1 MLLNFISVTNKLSK
15 WESEG
20 VNYYSKQLPNYVSLN
35 FEDIKSQQHP
45 KRSVDEVVLLESKSI
60 LSKFKD
66 SEFTISFDI
75 KGEPV
80 SSENFSQII
89 KSCIENNK
97 KANFII
103 GGSFGLSDEIL
114 NSSNKVISISKM
126 TFPHRLFKI
135 ILMEQIYRAFS
146 ILNNSPYHK

>member
-1 MLLNFISVTNKLSK
+1 MKCRYRFVLHDCHKLIFF
-15 WESEG
+15 
-20 VNYYSKQLPNYVSLN
+20 P
-35 FEDIKSQQHP
+35 
-45 KRSVDEVVLLESKSI
+45 ESKSI
-60 LSKFKD
+60 LSKLKD

-75 KGEPV
+75 KGESV
-80 SSENFSQII
+80 SSEKFTQII

-114 NSSNKVISISKM
+114 NSSNKIISISEM